1 MANDPLF
8 RPLVINGLAL
18 RNRVMSTS
26 HAIGYVDD
34 GYPKERYQL
43 YHEEKAKGG
52 IALTMFGGSSNV
64 SADSGSVFG
73 QIDVTDDAIVPIFR
87 QFAARIHEH
96 GAALMC
102 QLTHLGARSHWRADR
117 WLPTIAPSRYREPA
131 HRGFA
136 KAADR
141 HDIDRIVADF
151 GAAARR
157 CREGGLDGIELHV
170 PGHLIGQFWSPAINT
185 REDEFGGTLE
195 NRCRFGMMVLEA
207 VRRQVGP
214 DYPVGLRMA
223 VGDGGASGLAD
234 EDYAAIARLHD
245 ASGLVDFFN
254 LTYGRLDTDVGRA
267 EYMPGMYVGLAP
279 QLSHVAAFNDRAKL
293 SKPIFHAARINDLA
307 TARYALAEGIV
318 DMVGM
323 TRAHIADPHIVKKIE
338 AGEEGRIRPCVGA
351 TYCSW
356 KRRCIHNVSV
366 GREAVLPH
374 AIPPAAESR
383 RVVVVGAGPAGLEA
397 ARVAAERGHRV
408 TVFEA
413 AAEAGGQVRL
423 AASVPARRDMIGIV
437 DWRLSELDRL
447 GVEIR
452 YNLLAEREDVEQE
465 EPDVVIIACGGLPDT
480 MEAMVPGAQDLAE
493 TVWDLLAAPRR
504 KDQTIL
510 LYDVL
515 GAISGTSSAEML
527 AGEGTSF
534 VYVTPDG
541 AIGQDTSYLDMP
553 FVMRSLYRAGV
564 PIHRDLTLSSLSRSG
579 NAIRAEFVNEFTGER
594 TGLDCDRF
602 VLDHGTVPM
611 DELYEELRENA
622 WNFGVTDLDAAVAGR
637 KQGDAG
643 AAAKNGR
650 YELHRIGDAVSSR
663 DIHAAMLDAMR
674 ICIAL

>member
-8 RPLVINGLAL
+8 QPLVINGLVL

-73 QIDVTDDAIVPIFR
+73 QIDVTSDAIVPVFR
-87 QFAARIHEH
+87 QFAARIHAH

-117 WLPTIAPSRYREPA
+117 WLPTVAPSRYREPA

-136 KAADR
+136 KALDR
-141 HDIDRIVADF
+141 HDIGRIVQDF

-157 CREGGLDGIELHV
+157 CRDGGLDGVELHV
-170 PGHLIGQFWSPAINT
+170 PGHLIGQFWSPAINM
-185 REDEFGGTLE
+185 REDEFGGSLE
-195 NRCRFGMMVLEA
+195 NRCRFGMMALEE
-207 VRRQVGP
+207 VRRQVGA

-223 VGDGGASGLAD
+223 VGDGGASGLSD
-234 EDYAAIARLHD
+234 EDYAEIARLHD
-245 ASGLVDFFN
+245 ASGLLDFFN
-254 LTYGRLDTDVGRA
+254 LTHGRLDTDVGRA

-279 QLSHVAAFNDRAKL
+279 QLSHVAAFNQMARL
-293 SKPIFHAARINDLA
+293 SKPVFHAARINDLS
-307 TARYALAEGIV
+307 TARYAVGEGIV

-323 TRAHIADPHIVKKIE
+323 TRAHIADPHIVRKIA
-338 AGEEGRIRPCVGA
+338 AGEEARIRPCVGA

-374 AIPPAAESR
+374 EIPAADTSR

-397 ARVAAERGHRV
+397 ARIAAERGHHV

-413 AAEAGGQVRL
+413 ASRAGGQVRL

-437 DWRLSELDRL
+437 DWRLAELHRL

-452 YNLLAEREDVEQE
+452 YNLFAERADVERE
-465 EPDVVIIACGGLPDT
+465 APDAVIVASGGLPDR
-480 MEAMVPGAQDLAE
+480 MDAIPGAEDLAE
-493 TVWDLLAAPRR
+493 TVWDLLATPRR

-510 LYDVL
+510 FYDVL
-515 GAISGTSSAEML
+515 GAISGTASAEML
-527 AGEGTSF
+527 ASEGTPF
-534 VYVTPDG
+534 IYVTPDG
-541 AIGQDTSYLDMP
+541 GLGMDTSYLDMP
-553 FVMRSLYRAGV
+553 FVMRSLYKAGV
-564 PIHRDLTLSSLSRSG
+564 PIHRDLTLKALSRSG
-579 NAIRAEFVNEFTGER
+579 NAIRAEFVNEFTGQLSS
-594 TGLDCDRF
+594 LDCDRF
-602 VLDHGTVPM
+602 VVDHGTVPM
-611 DELYEELRENA
+611 DMPYEDLRDGS
-622 WNFGVTDLDAAVAGR
+622 WNHGVTDLDAAVAG
-637 KQGDAG
+637 KGQGG
-643 AAAKNGR
+643 AAAPVSDGR